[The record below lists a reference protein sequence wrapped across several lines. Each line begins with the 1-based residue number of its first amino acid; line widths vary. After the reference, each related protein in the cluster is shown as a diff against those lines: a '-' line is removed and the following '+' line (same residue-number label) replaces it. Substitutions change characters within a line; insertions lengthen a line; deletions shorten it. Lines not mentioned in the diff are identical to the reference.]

1 MQELLLLMFVL
12 SLSPSPTTLQVK
24 VQLDVELFQSFSLLL
39 MVVKTLKQLLL
50 PSLLLIL
57 LHQLSILQLLIKLFN
72 VHLQLMSMLF
82 KLGLNLV
89 QELLL
94 LITVML
100 KMLLS
105 GQITTMVFKIKD
117 VTELLKLP
125 SLFVILVLQELP
137 KPLVLSALLILWLQ
151 LCKPQLLLLFWNVTE
166 LPTLLLSL
174 TTSILEEEL
183 WPLILVL
190 VSLGPTTLSI
200 HQLLV
205 ELQLTSFS
213 LLLMLVEIKLVL
225 LDLFKLKIPFNQIL
239 LTSLEMP

>member
-105 GQITTMVFKIKD
+105 GLTTTMVFKIKD

-151 LCKPQLLLLFWNVTE
+151 LSKPQLLLLF
-166 LPTLLLSL
+166 
-174 TTSILEEEL
+174 
-183 WPLILVL
+183 
-190 VSLGPTTLSI
+190 
-200 HQLLV
+200 
-205 ELQLTSFS
+205 
-213 LLLMLVEIKLVL
+213 
-225 LDLFKLKIPFNQIL
+225 
-239 LTSLEMP
+239 